1 VVRLASNPSTGYSW
15 SVAQNDASLLKPL
28 DDKYV
33 RPDSKQMGAPGNQV
47 FRFKTVGSG
56 GTELIL
62 LYQNLSLSGVR
73 AAKKYRV
80 IVTIKDLVK
89 FESGE

>member
-1 VVRLASNPSTGYSW
+1 M
-15 SVAQNDASLLKPL
+15 AQKDASLLKPL

-47 FRFKTVGSG
+47 FRFKAVGSG

-62 LYQNLSLSGVR
+62 LYQNPSLSGVR

-80 IVTIKDLVK
+80 IVTINRPR
-89 FESGE
+89 